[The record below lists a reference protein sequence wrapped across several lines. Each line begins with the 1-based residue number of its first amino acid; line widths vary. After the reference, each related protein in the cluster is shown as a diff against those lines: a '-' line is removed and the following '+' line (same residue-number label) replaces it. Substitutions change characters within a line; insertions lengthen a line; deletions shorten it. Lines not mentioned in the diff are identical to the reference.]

1 MLSASSQTGK
11 ISLGGGVRLRY
22 PVTDSGL
29 IKVKGAHTLSLFP
42 SGENDMWG
50 QSKSYDDEGPIYYNQ
65 EKLYGE
71 TNQLKE
77 CLLCKNTIA
86 SGFNQLKYIP
96 FIYLKLN
103 FLWLDH
109 FRPETSI

>member
-1 MLSASSQTGK
+1 M
-11 ISLGGGVRLRY
+11 Y

-29 IKVKGAHTLSLFP
+29 KVKGAHTLSLFP
-42 SGENDMWG
+42 SGENVKWG
-50 QSKSYDDEGPIYYNQ
+50 QSKSYDDEGPMYYNR
-65 EKLYGE
+65 EKLDSD

-96 FIYLKLN
+96 FLYLKVELPLVRSFSDRNIYLKEML
-103 FLWLDH
+103 
-109 FRPETSI
+109 RPLKGKVNSQFIMLF